1 MNLRNAR
8 IEKLLRKNYSKL
20 GVLGKLSDLNMRK
33 HWLDENHKSDEISL
47 KKEIDN
53 KFQEILKEGKH
64 IIRFNKGKNKS
75 EFLSLI
81 SKL

>member
-47 KKEIDN
+47 KEEIDN
-53 KFQEILKEGKH
+53 KFEEILKEGLH
-64 IIRFNKGKNKS
+64 RIGYNKGKNKS

-81 SKL
+81 LKG

>member
-1 MNLRNAR
+1 MNARSLR
-8 IEKLLRKNYSKL
+8 IEKLLRRNYSKL

-33 HWLDENHKSDEISL
+33 HILDKDHKSDEISL

-53 KFQEILKEGKH
+53 RFNEILKEGNH
-64 IIRFNKGKNKS
+64 IVRHNKGKNKS

-81 SKL
+81 SKS